1 MRDATTDGDHITKE
15 HTRIKTIANSGLIPI
30 RLMFF
35 KPNRAQAIKIQDTL
49 KTLYEGVNGKYYA
62 GGCMELYKK

>member
-1 MRDATTDGDHITKE
+1 
-15 HTRIKTIANSGLIPI
+15 
-30 RLMFF
+30 MFF

-62 GGCMELYKK
+62 GQDAWIYIKNETKIDLKKIIKTIASEN